1 MGANPAQLADQVELL
16 SRRMTKLKMFS
27 EAHEFT
33 SRACEDVV
41 NTTILKEAARVCM
54 VMKEYDE
61 ALDYLKLCGK
71 LEKDQNAET
80 YSDIAR
86 CMYKLAEL
94 RAHHRDHHGDHSKDD
109 KEAQG

>member
-1 MGANPAQLADQVELL
+1 
-16 SRRMTKLKMFS
+16 MTEMKMFN

-33 SRACEDVV
+33 GRACEDMV
-41 NTTILKEAARVCM
+41 NIKMLQEAARVCM

-61 ALDYLKLCGK
+61 ALDYLKLCGE

-94 RAHHRDHHGDHSKDD
+94 RSHAQESKEMQDQKIID
-109 KEAQG
+109 KELSRIAGMEMVQKSL

>member
-1 MGANPAQLADQVELL
+1 LLSANGRQLFRRINKKIGANQAQLADQVELL
-16 SRRMTKLKMFS
+16 SRKMTKMKMFN

-41 NTTILKEAARVCM
+41 NITILKEAARVCM
-54 VMKEYDE
+54 VMKEHDE

-86 CMYKLAEL
+86 CIYILAE
-94 RAHHRDHHGDHSKDD
+94 
-109 KEAQG
+109 E